1 MKILLALIALS
12 AMAFGHT
19 TTLESGGFSS
29 GFLHPVSGLDHIL
42 AMVGV
47 GMLAYASARKG
58 AVLLIAFMGAM
69 VVAATIGFAGVTF
82 AYTEQGILLSIAAVF
97 ALIGFAKQI
106 PMGAIVA
113 IIAFFG
119 MFHGFAHGA
128 EFQSGSFL
136 AYMAGFSTSTL
147 LLHISGIALA
157 YAYAKT
163 AMKKQT
169 ELA

>member
-1 MKILLALIALS
+1 MKILLALLALS

-19 TTLESGGFSS
+19 TTLESGGFGS

-47 GMLAYASARKG
+47 GILAYASAKKG
-58 AVLLIAFMGAM
+58 TALLVAFMGAM
-69 VVAATIGFAGVTF
+69 VVSAALGFSGVEF
-82 AYTEQGILLSIAAVF
+82 AYTEEGILLSIAVVF
-97 ALIGFAKQI
+97 TLIGFAKKI
-106 PMGAIVA
+106 SYGVMVSIV
-113 IIAFFG
+113 AFFG

-136 AYMAGFSTSTL
+136 SYMAGFSTSTL

-163 AMKKQT
+163 AMKKQAQ
-169 ELA
+169 LA